1 MKKIIKNKW
10 ILFVIL
16 IVAFVV
22 LDLQVKNAPLAN
34 RGIVLGI
41 GVDRDGREYSVT
53 AEFLSPSNGGV
64 QNYQNNTMLL
74 TEKGKTLDEAFEKMN
89 KTL

>member
-53 AEFLSPSNGGV
+53 AEFL
-64 QNYQNNTMLL
+64 
-74 TEKGKTLDEAFEKMN
+74 
-89 KTL
+89 

>member
-22 LDLQVKNAPLAN
+22 LDQ
-34 RGIVLGI
+34 I
-41 GVDRDGREYSVT
+41 GRAHV
-53 AEFLSPSNGGV
+53 
-64 QNYQNNTMLL
+64 
-74 TEKGKTLDEAFEKMN
+74 
-89 KTL
+89 